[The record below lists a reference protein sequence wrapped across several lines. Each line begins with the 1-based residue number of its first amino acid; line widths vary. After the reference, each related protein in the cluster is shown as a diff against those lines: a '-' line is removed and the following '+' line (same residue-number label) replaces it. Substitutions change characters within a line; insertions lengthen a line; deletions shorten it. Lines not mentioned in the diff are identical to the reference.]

1 MIQRIQTVY
10 LVLGAVALGALL
22 FFGVVAGAN
31 IGDEYSVFEA
41 VHGSAPDIA
50 GQNKANP
57 TALIRT
63 AEMMLRHLGEMH
75 AADALGQV
83 LLDVYTEGTH
93 LTGDVG
99 GPCSTTEFADH
110 LAERVAATLAV

>member
-1 MIQRIQTVY
+1 M
-10 LVLGAVALGALL
+10 
-22 FFGVVAGAN
+22 VAGAN
-31 IGDEYSVFEA
+31 IGEEYSVFEA
-41 VHGSAPDIA
+41 VHGSAPDLA

-63 AEMMLRHLGEMH
+63 AEMMLRHLGEIR
-75 AADALGQV
+75 AADALGQA
-83 LLDVYTEGTH
+83 LLDVYIEGTH

-110 LAERVAATLAV
+110 LIERVAAQMAV